1 MTSTLISTWQD
12 VADICAPLSKLGVLR
27 LKYVCLFF
35 VLLVATSNPKKKLI
49 LIRKLRFVS
58 RNRFMP
64 LTEQPHLGASFQNLR
79 CLALNRVYMTWNEVE
94 LLEPSIPNL
103 EMLQFGFNLLQELG
117 KKADDEDSSSLPV
130 SQQKVK
136 GFANLQ
142 DIHLEGNNFQ
152 DWNQIL
158 RLSRLPK

>member
-1 MTSTLISTWQD
+1 
-12 VADICAPLSKLGVLR
+12 
-27 LKYVCLFF
+27 
-35 VLLVATSNPKKKLI
+35 
-49 LIRKLRFVS
+49 
-58 RNRFMP
+58 MP
-64 LTEQPHLGASFQNLR
+64 LTEQPQFGVSFQNLR

-103 EMLQFGFNLLQELG
+103 EMLQFGFNLLQDLG
-117 KKADDEDSSSLPV
+117 KTNEDASSLPV
-130 SQQKVK
+130 SQQKIK

-142 DIHLEGNNFQ
+142 DIHLEGNVFQ